1 MTKDKAPIMS
11 KERDKPWYE
20 RSFRQ
25 DYLTIYSHRDFSEAK
40 KHIDLFEEIIPVR
53 RGMTILD
60 LGCGFGRHTLEL
72 SRRHYR
78 AVGLDLS
85 DYLLKHAME
94 QSKTENSLVR
104 FVLAD
109 MRAIPFIGCFD
120 AILNIFTSFGY
131 FDTDEENFQVIRQA
145 FNALNEKGWLFFDYM
160 NTERVLS
167 ELEPKSE
174 TNRNGMHIIQERAYK
189 PDTKRIE
196 KTITVSDKLGLRS
209 YRESVRAY
217 SRRELYHFFE
227 QAGFSCKY
235 ELGDYKGRP
244 FDVKSARLVMIGQKN
259 V

>member
-1 MTKDKAPIMS
+1 MTKGKAPIMS
-11 KERDKPWYE
+11 KKRDKPWYE

-40 KHIDLFEEIIPVR
+40 KHIDLFENTVPVR

-72 SRRHYR
+72 SRRNYR
-78 AVGLDLS
+78 GVGLDLS
-85 DYLLKHAME
+85 DYLLKHAVE
-94 QSKTENSLVR
+94 QAKTENSIAR

-109 MRAIPFIGCFD
+109 MRAIPFVGRFD

-131 FDTDEENFQVIRQA
+131 FDTDGENFQVIRQA

-167 ELEPKSE
+167 ELEAKSE
-174 TNRNGMHIIQERAYK
+174 MNRNGMYIVQERHYN
-189 PDTKRIE
+189 PGTKRIE
-196 KTITVSDKLGLRS
+196 KNITVSDKLGLRS

-217 SRRELYHFFE
+217 SRQELTHFFK
-227 QAGFSCKY
+227 QAGFSCKE
-235 ELGDYKGRP
+235 ELGDYNGIP
-244 FDVKSARLVMIGQKN
+244 FTSKSARFILIGQKN